1 MLTIITEVELREGAD
16 REWDAIM
23 GARMNEA
30 KKRPGWVGGQLLCS
44 DEDPKRR
51 VIVGT
56 WKTRAD
62 WKEWHQDPL
71 FAETRR
77 QLDTLVGAPERHTW
91 HDVRLDVRKELEE
104 RVRTAG

>member
-1 MLTIITEVELREGAD
+1 MLTIITEVELSEGAD

-30 KKRPGWVGGQLLCS
+30 KKRLGWVGGQLLSS
-44 DEDPKRR
+44 DEDPRRR

-56 WKTRAD
+56 WNTRVD
-62 WKEWHQDPL
+62 WEQWHQDPL

-77 QLDTLVGAPERHTW
+77 QLDTLVDAPERHTW
-91 HDVRLDVRKELEE
+91 HDVLLDVRNGQGK
-104 RVRTAG
+104 RVKTAR